1 MDLENDT
8 WEVINSYFR
17 DIPNSLVRHH
27 IDSYNDFIQN
37 KIPLILSN
45 TSKNPPI
52 ILIDKEDNNI
62 TYEINID
69 YGCKN
74 HDNYKIAKPTIK
86 NYPSGSIRQL
96 YPNEARLKNLTYGAD
111 FLYSVEIYFTM
122 KKNGVTILERVPH
135 PNNTSIN
142 TTNTTSTN
150 TSSLL
155 EDMYLGK
162 IPIML
167 KSDLCVLNE
176 SSGEMLSQMGEDPYD
191 LGGYFILDG
200 AEKTIISQE
209 RKAENIVFL
218 NTVPQTSGSEKYT
231 HFAEVKCVSDE
242 AFSKARTVKVQLE
255 RTGPITVRLG
265 QKNPLLKMN
274 NNRDVP
280 LFIMFRALGVE
291 SDKEILQYII
301 GNLQGELAIKMMEIL
316 RPSVLDSYILE
327 EKIYDRE
334 RAEAYLVKLP
344 SRGQQTDKK
353 GVFSEILKNKV
364 TKLSFLYDTFTEAL
378 FPHISSTGN
387 ISKAKA
393 FYLGYVVRRLLLL
406 QMGLEKDT
414 DRDSFIN
421 KRIDL
426 SGFMMSTLFR
436 DAFDQM
442 IRNVR
447 VRIDEEYRFN
457 YKQYSGENI
466 LNLINENNYRKIFS
480 SERFKEHFNNQLKI
494 GNIGEKK
501 GVVQALDRETR
512 NRTIAHLRR
521 VIDYVPN
528 GANTSTARHR
538 LHATQYGCVCPIETP
553 EGKNVGM
560 SKGLAIISHITFGCL
575 TKPIIDFCINKGV
588 EVIDDLVTLEV
599 ENLSKIFVN
608 GNWIGCHR
616 NPEELTNIFR
626 LYRRNGLINI
636 FTSISW
642 EKSVNEIKIYT
653 DGGRFVRPLYI
664 IENKN
669 ILIQPR
675 HIKEI
680 KAKNLTFTDLV
691 SGFGQRKEE
700 YNYYDCGIKDVNIL
714 GLTNFSDNLLSKL
727 QETQAIIEYVDSQE
741 FDTTLLSI
749 GFNISPQS
757 LLKFTHV
764 ELHPSMFLSFNAH
777 LLPFTN
783 FNPSIRSIYSSKHV
797 KQGITTYAMNF
808 NNRIDTNSVILNNPE
823 KPLIMCRLHNVLGVD
838 KFGNGQN
845 VFVAVGKYNYN
856 QEDAIVGNQ
865 NAIDMGLFNITNY
878 KRYSDNEK
886 KDPKTGEEHH
896 FYNPEYQSEIPE
908 YPEELM
914 PKSRMHYSKIDKYGL
929 PIKGSYLEKN
939 DIVVGKYM
947 KGKNEKGEEEY
958 KDMSIDVKLGG
969 EDSFIDKV
977 YTCQTNEDGDRM
989 VKIRTCKMRPPIMGD
1004 KFASRNAQ
1012 KGTLGIVLKKEDLPY
1027 TEDGI
1032 VPDLILDPSSYP
1044 SRMTIS
1050 QFIEMLFGNMA
1061 TELGLFG
1068 CYNTF
1073 DTVNIEEIND
1083 ILETKLGLTSMGNRI
1098 LYNGYTGEQMEST
1111 IFTGVLYYE
1120 RLKLLVDDKINTR
1133 VSGERINGVPIPGG
1147 AYTVKER
1154 QTVAGRANGGGLKI
1168 GEMEREALISH
1179 GIWGFIKES
1188 FIERCDKFIIQ
1199 VSKSSG
1205 EIIIGNPQTGQF
1217 YDNISDGM
1225 VSYQLAESVSNKNVT
1240 NADNIIGLNMY
1251 DQKTTDYV
1259 QLVVPYTFK
1268 VLIQEMQGM
1277 CMNVRLNV
1285 DYIHELLAKNDES
1298 DDMLELS
1305 QDEIDA
1311 MMEQDQDLENTV
1323 ELEDEQDLE
1332 EEQEEQEEQG
1342 GGGNK
1347 QDLENPARKQD
1358 KQDLEGQEGVYD
1370 EDDDDI
1376 YGGGTM
1382 DENNDEL
1389 LKESEFNNNKSING
1403 GFQRANLNP
1412 DLVMQNQN
1420 IQNQNQ
1426 LHQPNM
1432 EVDHSIGGSMEEN
1445 GKIDLSQYG
1454 GVKPEFDI
1462 KSRDD
1467 DNVIE
1472 DVNSKLLGLQTG
1484 GMKETFES
1492 AKTQGINNI
1501 LNNNSN
1507 NNMNMNN
1514 NSQYPMQ
1521 MQQQPMQN
1529 GGLNMSFNGQ
1539 QSMQQA
1545 PMQQQMQHKMQQ
1557 QFPIQMQQQMQQ
1569 MQQQFPMQQGGMNNS
1584 NNPLNLNNNIK
1595 VVSLDTKIS
1604 DGFFYSGSN
1613 NLDPFTNSRK

>member
-17 DIPNSLVRHH
+17 DIPNNLVRHH

-37 KIPLILSN
+37 KIPQILSN

-74 HDNYKIAKPTIK
+74 HDNYKIAKPTVK

-111 FLYSVEIYFTM
+111 FLYSVDIYFTM
-122 KKNGVTILERVPH
+122 KKNGVTILEHVPH
-135 PNNTSIN
+135 PSNGS
-142 TTNTTSTN
+142 

-167 KSDLCVLNE
+167 KSALCVLNE

-231 HFAEVKCVSDE
+231 HFAEIKCVSDE

-255 RTGPITVRLG
+255 KAGPITVRLG

-291 SDKEILQYII
+291 SDKEILHYII
-301 GNLQGELAIKMMEIL
+301 GKLEGDLAIKMMELL
-316 RPSVLDSYILE
+316 RPSILDQYILE
-327 EKIYDRE
+327 EQIYDRE

-353 GVFSEILKNKV
+353 GAFSEILKNKV
-364 TKLSFLYDTFTEAL
+364 TKLSFLYDTFNEAL

-393 FYLGYVVRRLLLL
+393 FYLGYVVRRLILL
-406 QMGLEKDT
+406 QMGLEIDT
-414 DRDSFIN
+414 DRDSFVN

-426 SGFMMSTLFR
+426 SGFMIATLFR

-480 SERFKEHFNNQLKI
+480 SERFKEHFNNQLKV

-501 GVVQALDRETR
+501 GVVQALDRKTR
-512 NRTIAHLRR
+512 NLTIAHLRR
-521 VIDYVPN
+521 VVDYVPT
-528 GANTSTARHR
+528 GGKVTIPRRR
-538 LHATQYGCVCPIETP
+538 LHATQYGCVCPVETP
-553 EGKNVGM
+553 EGQSVGM
-560 SKGLAIISHITFGCL
+560 NKGLAIISHITFGCL
-575 TKPIIDFCINKGV
+575 TKPIIDLCINKGV
-588 EVIDDLVTLEV
+588 EVIDDLMPLEV
-599 ENLSKIFVN
+599 GNLCKVFVN

-616 NPEELTNIFR
+616 NPEELTTIFR

-675 HIKEI
+675 HIKDLKI
-680 KAKNLTFTDLV
+680 KTLTFTDLV
-691 SGFGQRKEE
+691 SGFGKRKEE
-700 YNYYDCGIKDVNIL
+700 YNYYDCRVKDLSVLSLHTGSNAKEELQIKL
-714 GLTNFSDNLLSKL
+714 K
-727 QETQAIIEYVDSQE
+727 ETQAIIEYVDSQE

-764 ELHPSMFLSFNAH
+764 ELHPSMILSFNAH
-777 LLPFTN
+777 LLPFAN
-783 FNPSIRSIYSSKHV
+783 YSFAPRVIFSSKQV

-823 KPLIMCRLHNVLGVD
+823 KPLVMCRLHDVLGVN

-845 VFVAVGKYNYN
+845 VVVAVGKYNYS

-865 NAIDMGLFNITNY
+865 SAIDMGLFNITNY
-878 KRYSDNEK
+878 KMYKDNEM
-886 KDPKTGEEHH
+886 KDLKTGEEHH

-908 YPEELM
+908 YPADLL
-914 PKSRMHYSKIDKYGL
+914 PKNRMNYTKIDKYGFPL
-929 PIKGSYLEKN
+929 KGAYLEKK
-939 DIVVGKYM
+939 DIVIGKYM

-958 KDMSIDVKLGG
+958 KDMSTDVKLGG
-969 EDSFIDKV
+969 EGSFIDRV
-977 YTCQTNEDGDRM
+977 YTYQTNEDGDRT
-989 VKIRTCKMRPPIMGD
+989 VKVRTCTMRPPVMGD

-1012 KGTLGIVLKKEDLPY
+1012 KGTLGIVLNKEDMPY

-1032 VPDLILDPSSYP
+1032 VPDLILDPAGYP
-1044 SRMTIS
+1044 TRMTIP
-1050 QFIEMLFGNMA
+1050 QFIEMLFGIMA
-1061 TELGLFG
+1061 TELGLYG
-1068 CYNTF
+1068 CYNAF
-1073 DTVNIEEIND
+1073 DTVNIDQLND

-1111 IFTGVLYYE
+1111 IFTGILYYE

-1133 VSGERINGVPIPGG
+1133 VSGERMNGIPIPGG
-1147 AYTVKER
+1147 SYTVKER
-1154 QTVAGRANGGGLKI
+1154 QTVSGRANGGGLRI
-1168 GEMEREALISH
+1168 GEMERDALISH

-1188 FIERCDKFIIQ
+1188 FIERCDKFIIH
-1199 VSKSSG
+1199 VSKTSG
-1205 EIIIGNPQTGQF
+1205 EISIGNPQTGQY

-1225 VSYQLAESVSNKNVT
+1225 ASYQLAESVSNKNVI

-1251 DQKTTDYV
+1251 NQKHMDFI
-1259 QLVVPYTFK
+1259 QLIVPYTFK
-1268 VLIQEMQGM
+1268 LLIQEMQGM

-1285 DYIHELLAKNDES
+1285 DYMHELLTKNDES

-1305 QDEIDA
+1305 QGEIDA
-1311 MMEQDQDLENTV
+1311 MLEQKQELENTV
-1323 ELEDEQDLE
+1323 EFEDEQDLE
-1332 EEQEEQEEQG
+1332 DEQEQEG
-1342 GGGNK
+1342 GGDE
-1347 QDLENPARKQD
+1347 QDLENID
-1358 KQDLEGQEGVYD
+1358 D
-1370 EDDDDI
+1370 ET
-1376 YGGGTM
+1376 TM
-1382 DENNDEL
+1382 DENNDEYTDENNMDKNNMNYNNDEIL
-1389 LKESEFNNNKSING
+1389 EESEFGIDNNNINNNIQN
-1403 GFQRANLNP
+1403 GFQRANLNSGI
-1412 DLVMQNQN
+1412 VMQNQQKSQN
-1420 IQNQNQ
+1420 MQNQSNT
-1426 LHQPNM
+1426 PNM
-1432 EVDHSIGGSMEEN
+1432 EVSHSIEGSSKDDN
-1445 GKIDLSQYG
+1445 IDLSQYG

-1467 DNVIE
+1467 DYVIE
-1472 DVNSKLLGLQTG
+1472 DVNSKLLGLQAG

-1501 LNNNSN
+1501 LNNNM
-1507 NNMNMNN
+1507 NNMNNMN
-1514 NSQYPMQ
+1514 NSQYPMK
-1521 MQQQPMQN
+1521 MQQQPIQN

-1539 QSMQQA
+1539 PLLQA
-1545 PMQQQMQHKMQQ
+1545 PMQQKIQQMQQ

-1569 MQQQFPMQQGGMNNS
+1569 MQQQFPMQQGGMNSINS
-1584 NNPLNLNNNIK
+1584 VNNNLNNPLNFNNNIK
-1595 VVSLDTKIS
+1595 VVSLDTKMS

-1613 NLDPFTNSRK
+1613 NLDPFTNSKK

>member
-17 DIPNSLVRHH
+17 DIPNNLVRHH

-37 KIPLILSN
+37 KIPQILAN

-69 YGCKN
+69 YGCKK

-86 NYPSGSIRQL
+86 NFPSGSIRQL

-111 FLYSVEIYFTM
+111 FLYSVEVYFTI
-122 KKNGVTILERVPH
+122 KKNGVTILDHVPH
-135 PNNTSIN
+135 PSNGTQSNTS
-142 TTNTTSTN
+142 
-150 TSSLL
+150 SSLL

-162 IPIML
+162 IPIMI
-167 KSDLCVLNE
+167 KSALCVLNE

-255 RTGPITVRLG
+255 RAGPITVRLG
-265 QKNPLLKMN
+265 QKNPLLKMH

-301 GNLQGELAIKMMEIL
+301 GNLEGDLAIKMMEVL
-316 RPSVLDSYILE
+316 RPSILDPYILE
-327 EKIYDRE
+327 EKIYDKE
-334 RAEAYLVKLP
+334 RSEAYLVKLP

-353 GVFSEILKNKV
+353 GAFSEILKNKV
-364 TKLSFLYDTFTEAL
+364 TKLSFLYDTFSEAL

-406 QMGLEKDT
+406 RMELDKDT

-447 VRIDEEYRFN
+447 VRIDEQYRFN

-501 GVVQALDRETR
+501 GVVQALDRLTR
-512 NRTIAHLRR
+512 NLTIAHLRR
-521 VIDYVPN
+521 VVDYVPT
-528 GANTSTARHR
+528 GGKVSIPRRR
-538 LHATQYGCVCPIETP
+538 LHATQYGCVCPVETP
-553 EGKNVGM
+553 EGQSVGM
-560 SKGLAIISHITFGCL
+560 NKGLAIISHITFGCL
-575 TKPIIDFCINKGV
+575 TQPIINFCISKGI
-588 EVIDDLVTLEV
+588 EVIDDLLPLEV
-599 ENLSKIFVN
+599 GNLCKIFVN

-616 NPEELTNIFR
+616 NPEELTTIFR

-691 SGFGQRKEE
+691 SGFGKRKEE
-700 YNYYDCGIKDVNIL
+700 YDYYDCGVKDVNIL
-714 GLTNFSDNLLSKL
+714 GLTNSSKYSINYNINDKL

-764 ELHPSMFLSFNAH
+764 ELHPSMILSFNAH
-777 LLPFTN
+777 LLPFAN
-783 FNPSIRSIYSSKHV
+783 YSFAPRVIFSSKHV
-797 KQGITTYAMNF
+797 KQGLTTYAMNF

-823 KPLIMCRLHNVLGVD
+823 KPLTMCRLHNVLKVN

-865 NAIDMGLFNITNY
+865 SSIDMGMFNITNY
-878 KRYSDNEK
+878 KMY
-886 KDPKTGEEHH
+886 KDIEMKDSKTEEEHH
-896 FYNPEYQSEIPE
+896 FYNPEYHSEIPE
-908 YPEELM
+908 YPEELS
-914 PKSRMHYSKIDKYGL
+914 PRNRMNYSKIDKYGL

-939 DIVVGKYM
+939 DIVIGKYM
-947 KGKNEKGEEEY
+947 KGKNEKGVEEY
-958 KDMSIDVKLGG
+958 KDMSTDVKMGNEG
-969 EDSFIDKV
+969 SVVDRV

-989 VKIRTCKMRPPIMGD
+989 VKVRTCTMRPPIMGD

-1012 KGTLGIVLKKEDLPY
+1012 KGTLGIVLKKEDMPY

-1044 SRMTIS
+1044 SRMTIP

-1061 TELGLFG
+1061 AELGLFG
-1068 CYNTF
+1068 CYNAF
-1073 DTVNIEEIND
+1073 DTVNIEQIND

-1120 RLKLLVDDKINTR
+1120 RLKYLVDDKINTR
-1133 VSGERINGVPIPGG
+1133 VSGERENGIPKPGG
-1147 AYTVKER
+1147 FYTVKER
-1154 QTVAGRANGGGLKI
+1154 QSVSGRANGGGLKL
-1168 GEMEREALISH
+1168 GEMERDALLSH

-1188 FIERCDKFIIQ
+1188 FIERCDKFIIH
-1199 VSKSSG
+1199 VSKKSG
-1205 EIIIGNPQTGQF
+1205 EISIGNPQTGQY

-1240 NADNIIGLNMY
+1240 NAENIIGLNMY
-1251 DQKTTDYV
+1251 NQKSMDFI
-1259 QLVVPYTFK
+1259 QLIVPYTFK

-1277 CMNVRLNV
+1277 CMNITMNV
-1285 DYIHELLAKNDES
+1285 DYMHELLAKNDNS

-1311 MMEQDQDLENTV
+1311 MLEQEQEQEQNLENTV

-1332 EEQEEQEEQG
+1332 DEQNG
-1342 GGGNK
+1342 GGDD
-1347 QDLENPARKQD
+1347 QDLENSARKS
-1358 KQDLEGQEGVYD
+1358 
-1370 EDDDDI
+1370 DDNENEEDI
-1376 YGGGTM
+1376 YGGGAM
-1382 DENNDEL
+1382 DENNNEL
-1389 LKESEFNNNKSING
+1389 LEDSEFDNDNDNNDNNNNNNNIPAQG

-1412 DLVMQNQN
+1412 SLVMQNQN
-1420 IQNQNQ
+1420 MQNQNMINQ
-1426 LHQPNM
+1426 QMSNNDASSSHI
-1432 EVDHSIGGSMEEN
+1432 IGGSLIEEN
-1445 GKIDLSQYG
+1445 SKIDLTQYG
-1454 GVKPEFDI
+1454 GIKPEFDI

-1467 DNVIE
+1467 DYVIE

-1484 GMKETFES
+1484 GMKDAFES

-1501 LNNNSN
+1501 LNNNI
-1507 NNMNMNN
+1507 N

-1521 MQQQPMQN
+1521 IQQMQT
-1529 GGLNMSFNGQ
+1529 GGLNMSFNNQ
-1539 QSMQQA
+1539 QLQQAPMQMQQA
-1545 PMQQQMQHKMQQ
+1545 PMQMQQ
-1557 QFPIQMQQQMQQ
+1557 APMQMQQAPMQ
-1569 MQQQFPMQQGGMNNS
+1569 MQQGGMNN
-1584 NNPLNLNNNIK
+1584 NPLNFNNNIK